1 MEIKEENSNLYFKN
15 DQNKFKPLTING
27 RTYRIVS
34 KINSKYNPNSNVEQI
49 TGFNNIKNAKEIEE
63 NDDVDSYSGDSDFLK
78 DEEDNKINDEKEKEN
93 ENENENENEEENE
106 A

>member
-1 MEIKEENSNLYFKN
+1 MEDEELNGNLCFKN
-15 DQNKFKPLTING
+15 DQNKFKPVIING

-34 KINSKYNPNSNVEQI
+34 KINPKYNPNSNSEQV

-78 DEEDNKINDEKEKEN
+78 EEEDEENKEGNKI
-93 ENENENENEEENE
+93 ENEEEGNE
-106 A
+106 

>member
-1 MEIKEENSNLYFKN
+1 MEKKEENGNLFFKN

-34 KINSKYNPNSNVEQI
+34 KISSKYNPNSSEEQK

-93 ENENENENEEENE
+93 ENENENENAEENE
-106 A
+106 P

>member
-1 MEIKEENSNLYFKN
+1 MEDGELNGNLCFKN
-15 DQNKFKPLTING
+15 DQNKFKPVIING

-34 KINSKYNPNSNVEQI
+34 KINPKYNPNSNSEQV

-78 DEEDNKINDEKEKEN
+78 EEEDEENKEGNKI
-93 ENENENENEEENE
+93 ENEEEGNE
-106 A
+106 

>member
-1 MEIKEENSNLYFKN
+1 MEDENNGNLLFKN
-15 DQNKFKPLTING
+15 DQNKFKSLVING

-34 KINSKYNPNSNVEQI
+34 KINQKYNPNSSVEQQ

-78 DEEDNKINDEKEKEN
+78 
-93 ENENENENEEENE
+93 EEEVLL
-106 A
+106 AFLLPL